1 MFLFLSKKR
10 VLIVSIFCLLIFS
23 AFKIRNS
30 SYFEIARNLDVFTSL
45 FKEVNAQY
53 VDEVKPEKLIKNGI
67 QGMLETLDPYTDFI
81 PEEEAESFRI
91 NTTGQYA
98 GVGALVGDVK
108 GKLVITHPYEGYP
121 AYNAGLKVGDEII
134 AINDVILK
142 GKNTFE
148 VSNLLKGQPK
158 TKVKIV
164 VKRFGQKEPL
174 TFDVTRAKISIKNV
188 SVTEKLNDDIGYIK
202 LDEFTPGA
210 SKEFTAAFNQLK
222 VQGIKSLVIDL
233 RDNPGG
239 LLREAVNIV
248 NLFLPKNTL
257 IVETKGKTEESNTKF
272 HTLNNPADLT
282 IPIVVLVSDGS
293 ASASEIVA
301 GSLQD
306 YDRAVLIG
314 QKTFGKGL
322 VQITKPLA
330 YNTQLKITTARY
342 YIPSGRCIQAL
353 NYAQR
358 KEDGSASKMSDTIRV
373 EFKTKAGRI
382 VYADDGLAPDI
393 FIEQKSF
400 PSVINALIEEG
411 LFFDFVTRFVNTKTI
426 NQIDINEIEIGQPEF
441 QSFIKFVK
449 EENFS
454 YSSPLNKQVQ
464 QLAQAI
470 EKEKST
476 NDLKRQLE
484 NIQSVIQQ
492 DKVQD
497 LNNHQPLIKRILKQQ
512 IAFHL
517 QLNKGLVISAL
528 PDDEAFIQAR
538 SILTDKATFEKLLNR

>member
-1 MFLFLSKKR
+1 MFLFSSKKR

-23 AFKIRNS
+23 AFKISNS

-158 TKVKIV
+158 TKVKILI
-164 VKRFGQKEPL
+164 KRFGQKEPL

-202 LDEFTPGA
+202 LDEFTPGV

-222 VQGIKSLVIDL
+222 AQGIKSLVIDL

-272 HTLNNPADLT
+272 HTLNNPADLA
-282 IPIVVLVSDGS
+282 IPIVVLVNDGS

-358 KEDGSASKMSDTIRV
+358 KEDGSASKMSDTIRA

-400 PSVINALIEEG
+400 PSVINVLIEEG
-411 LFFDFVTRFVNTKTI
+411 LFFDFATQFVNSKTI

-441 QSFIKFVK
+441 QSFFKFVK

-464 QLAQAI
+464 QLVQAI

-476 NDLKRQLE
+476 NELKKQLE

-517 QLNKGLVISAL
+517 QLTKGLVISAL
-528 PDDEAFIQAR
+528 PDDEAFIQAK

>member
-1 MFLFLSKKR
+1 MFLFSSKKR

-23 AFKIRNS
+23 AFKISNS

-91 NTTGQYA
+91 STTGQYA

-108 GKLVITHPYEGYP
+108 GKLVITHPYEGFP

-188 SVTEKLNDDIGYIK
+188 SVTEKLNNDIGYIK

-272 HTLNNPADLT
+272 HTLNNPADLA
-282 IPIVVLVSDGS
+282 IPIVVLVNDGS

-314 QKTFGKGL
+314 QQTFGKGL

-358 KEDGSASKMSDTIRV
+358 KEDGSASKMSDTIRA

-400 PSVINALIEEG
+400 PSVINVLIEEG
-411 LFFDFVTRFVNTKTI
+411 LFFDFATQFVNSKTI

-470 EKEKST
+470 EKEKSAIE
-476 NDLKRQLE
+476 LKKQLE
-484 NIQSVIQQ
+484 NIQSIIQQ

-497 LNNHQPLIKRILKQQ
+497 LNNHQLTIRRILKQQ

-517 QLNKGLVISAL
+517 QLTKGLVISAL
-528 PDDEAFIQAR
+528 PDDEAFIQAQ
-538 SILTDKATFEKLLNR
+538 SILTDNTTFEKLLNR

>member
-1 MFLFLSKKR
+1 MFLFSSKKR

-23 AFKIRNS
+23 AFKISNS

-53 VDEVKPEKLIKNGI
+53 VDEVKPEELIKNGI

-158 TKVKIV
+158 TKVKILI
-164 VKRFGQKEPL
+164 KRFGQKEPL

-282 IPIVVLVSDGS
+282 IPIVVLVNDGS

-358 KEDGSASKMSDTIRV
+358 KEDGSASKMSDTIRA

-393 FIEQKSF
+393 FVEEKSF

-411 LFFDFVTRFVNTKTI
+411 LFFDFATRFVNSKTI
-426 NQIDINEIEIGQPEF
+426 NQIDINEIEIDQPEF

-470 EKEKST
+470 EKEKSAIE
-476 NDLKRQLE
+476 LKKQLE
-484 NIQSVIQQ
+484 NIQSIIQQ

-497 LNNHQPLIKRILKQQ
+497 LNNHQLTIRRILKQQ

-517 QLNKGLVISAL
+517 QLTKGLVISAL
-528 PDDEAFIQAR
+528 PDDEAFIQAK

>member
-1 MFLFLSKKR
+1 MFLFSSKKR

-23 AFKIRNS
+23 AFKIGNS

-91 NTTGQYA
+91 STTGQYA

-108 GKLVITHPYEGYP
+108 GKLVITHPYEGFP

-282 IPIVVLVSDGS
+282 IPIVVLVNDGS

-373 EFKTKAGRI
+373 EFKTKAGRV

-411 LFFDFVTRFVNTKTI
+411 LFFDFVTRLVNTNTI

-476 NDLKRQLE
+476 NELKIQLE
-484 NIQSVIQQ
+484 NIQSTVQQ
-492 DKVQD
+492 DRIQD

-517 QLNKGLVISAL
+517 QLTKGLVISAL
-528 PDDEAFIQAR
+528 PDDEAFIQAK

>member
-1 MFLFLSKKR
+1 MFLFSSKKR

-23 AFKIRNS
+23 AFKISNS

-158 TKVKIV
+158 TKVKILI
-164 VKRFGQKEPL
+164 KRFGQKEPL

-272 HTLNNPADLT
+272 HTLNNPADLA
-282 IPIVVLVSDGS
+282 IPIVVLVNDGS

-358 KEDGSASKMSDTIRV
+358 KEDGSASKMSDTIRA

-400 PSVINALIEEG
+400 PSVINVLIEEG
-411 LFFDFVTRFVNTKTI
+411 LFFDFATQFVNSKTI

-441 QSFIKFVK
+441 QSFFKFVK

-464 QLAQAI
+464 QLVQAI

-476 NDLKRQLE
+476 NELKKQLE

-517 QLNKGLVISAL
+517 QLTKGLVISAL

>member
-1 MFLFLSKKR
+1 M
-10 VLIVSIFCLLIFS
+10 
-23 AFKIRNS
+23 
-30 SYFEIARNLDVFTSL
+30 FTSL

-91 NTTGQYA
+91 STTGQYA

-108 GKLVITHPYEGYP
+108 GKLVITHPYEGFP

-188 SVTEKLNDDIGYIK
+188 SVTEKLNNDIGYIK

-272 HTLNNPADLT
+272 HTLNNPADLA
-282 IPIVVLVSDGS
+282 IPIVVLVNDGS

-314 QKTFGKGL
+314 QQTFGKGL

-358 KEDGSASKMSDTIRV
+358 KEDGSASKMSDTIRA

-400 PSVINALIEEG
+400 PSVINVLIEEG
-411 LFFDFVTRFVNTKTI
+411 LFFDFATQFVNSKTI

-470 EKEKST
+470 EKEKSAIE
-476 NDLKRQLE
+476 LKKQLE
-484 NIQSVIQQ
+484 NIQSIIQQ

-497 LNNHQPLIKRILKQQ
+497 LNNHQLTIRRILKQQ

-517 QLNKGLVISAL
+517 QLTKGLVISAL
-528 PDDEAFIQAR
+528 PDDEAFIQAQ
-538 SILTDKATFEKLLNR
+538 SILTDNTTFEKLLNR